1 MGELMDR
8 QMDLLLLLLCKR
20 SYYPKPLFLPSL
32 GPVEQ
37 PLYPFTRLSQA
48 VIHSLEWPSSEHR
61 VYSWLLLS

>member
-1 MGELMDR
+1 MGELTDR
-8 QMDLLLLLLCKR
+8 QMDLLLLLCKR

-48 VIHSLEWPSSEHR
+48 VIHSLEWLSEHR
-61 VYSWLLLS
+61 IYSWLSLS